1 MNGVGSTAVFVVSC
15 RGSITNASSGSPLH
29 PLLKISDISPMSRQS
44 SNDLHTLI
52 RALTQA
58 EKRYVKLYLR
68 RHVLGNENQSEVL
81 FDAIAAQEVYDEPSI
96 RARHAGSGFVKRLS
110 EAKRELMSSILKA
123 MRMFHAEADREREAW
138 SLYFDADFLRDR
150 GLRDLAIKKVE
161 ETINLGE
168 SINDHALVAKARQMR
183 RRISEMDDDISEIE
197 ENPLE
202 SPAVLA
208 ASALKDH
215 VFYETLSRR
224 MRSVVARYGQ
234 TPGPEA
240 KRLAELI
247 LSHATSYG
255 EPRTID
261 SRVVWLRILSIKSF
275 YIDADINTSVNYDLE
290 RLRLFERDPR
300 FKKERFNAYTALL
313 HSTAVRLISAHR
325 LSESRELIAVLHEL
339 RSNPPFRMT
348 PYDRT
353 SLGESILTVEALYH
367 LNSPDKVTEANIA
380 ELETLYDEV
389 EPAMSSSLRLPN
401 LFNLGFLRTLR
412 GDYKDALRLLNRCLE
427 VRDTQRRDA
436 HYAARMLRIII
447 HHTLDHTSVV
457 ESLIRSDR
465 RARAKTEPL
474 REDEE
479 IFYSTLSRLST
490 SPNPPRR
497 RAILR
502 EAADKLDA
510 LTGRSGQGYTT
521 ALFDFASWCRSVV
534 ERRPWCDV
542 LSERLASSV

>member
-1 MNGVGSTAVFVVSC
+1 
-15 RGSITNASSGSPLH
+15 
-29 PLLKISDISPMSRQS
+29 
-44 SNDLHTLI
+44 
-52 RALTQA
+52 
-58 EKRYVKLYLR
+58 
-68 RHVLGNENQSEVL
+68 
-81 FDAIAAQEVYDEPSI
+81 
-96 RARHAGSGFVKRLS
+96 
-110 EAKRELMSSILKA
+110 
-123 MRMFHAEADREREAW
+123 
-138 SLYFDADFLRDR
+138 
-150 GLRDLAIKKVE
+150 
-161 ETINLGE
+161 
-168 SINDHALVAKARQMR
+168 
-183 RRISEMDDDISEIE
+183 
-197 ENPLE
+197 
-202 SPAVLA
+202 
-208 ASALKDH
+208 
-215 VFYETLSRR
+215 
-224 MRSVVARYGQ
+224 
-234 TPGPEA
+234 
-240 KRLAELI
+240 
-247 LSHATSYG
+247 
-255 EPRTID
+255 
-261 SRVVWLRILSIKSF
+261 
-275 YIDADINTSVNYDLE
+275 
-290 RLRLFERDPR
+290 
-300 FKKERFNAYTALL
+300 
-313 HSTAVRLISAHR
+313 
-325 LSESRELIAVLHEL
+325 
-339 RSNPPFRMT
+339 
-348 PYDRT
+348 
-353 SLGESILTVEALYH
+353 
-367 LNSPDKVTEANIA
+367 
-380 ELETLYDEV
+380 
-389 EPAMSSSLRLPN
+389 MSSSLRLPN